1 MPPDS
6 AREDAAVD
14 RDLEAF
20 DPPTDT
26 VSVGGETLTIQPI
39 RVVHLPA
46 LIREVKAL
54 MTAGVALPSGA
65 QALDQGWLL
74 DLVEQHLDAILRIC
88 ALATGRPADWVG
100 QLDPMELVELAL
112 KIVEVNADFFAQ
124 RLGPVM
130 ARVNRGLRSASA
142 RVSSTPPIN

>member
-1 MPPDS
+1 MSPDP
-6 AREDAAVD
+6 RNGEAAVD

-26 VSVGGETLTIQPI
+26 VSVGGETLTITPI

-54 MTAGVALPSGA
+54 MTAGVALPTDA
-65 QALDQGWLL
+65 TALQPGWVL
-74 DLVEQHLDAILRIC
+74 DLVENHLDAILRIC
-88 ALATGRPADWVG
+88 ALAIGRPTDWVG
-100 QLDPMELVELAL
+100 QLDAMELIELAM
-112 KIVEVNADFFAQ
+112 KVVEVNADFFGR

-130 ARVNRGLRSASA
+130 LRVNRGLSSASA
-142 RVSSTPPIN
+142 RVSSTPSIN